1 MSAIRY
7 LGGLKAYLARGEC
20 VNESSVF
27 RLHYQFTVV
36 VLIGAS
42 VLLTAAEFFGDPISC
57 ITNLPQTNVINTY
70 CWIHSTYTMQDYYLR
85 ERGYQGMQP
94 NLGTPDSYDEEEM
107 ETKWRFHNYYQ
118 WVVFFLFFQAA
129 LCYIPKFVWNSC
141 EGGLMR
147 TIGEGL
153 NPGLHKEEEVSSR
166 KKVIIDYIVKHIRM
180 HNGYVFKYWFCE
192 ALCFIN
198 IVGQLFLVDTF
209 LGGEFLTY
217 GPRVVEYTQMDQAE
231 RVDPM
236 IFVFPRMTK
245 CHFHK
250 FGPSG
255 TLERHDAFCLLPLN
269 ILNEKVFITIW
280 FWYVILAILLG
291 GLLLYRIALFTLP
304 GLRPR
309 AMHKHNKAVPIET
322 VEAITNKT
330 SIGDWWI
337 LYVLSTNIDPIIYR
351 DIMMKLSKEID
362 TANSNNPYNSAGL
375 YSSSSSV

>member
-1 MSAIRY
+1 MSAIKY

-20 VNESSVF
+20 VNESSIF

-42 VLLTAAEFFGDPISC
+42 VLLTAAEFFGNPIDC
-57 ITNLPQTNVINTY
+57 ITGLSQGNVINTY
-70 CWIHSTYTMQDYYLR
+70 CWIHSTFTIQDYYLR
-85 ERGYQGMQP
+85 ESGMIGAQP
-94 NLGTPDSYDEEEM
+94 GVGPPAAYDEEEM
-107 ETKWRFHNYYQ
+107 EAKWRFHNYYQ

-129 LCYIPKFVWNSC
+129 LCYAPKFVWNNC

-147 TIGEGL
+147 TIGDGL

-192 ALCFIN
+192 LLCFIN
-198 IVGQLFLVDTF
+198 IVGQLFLIDAF

-217 GPRVVEYTQMDQAE
+217 GPRVVEYSEMDQTE

-245 CHFHK
+245 CYFHK

-269 ILNEKVFITIW
+269 ILNEKVFITVW

-337 LYVLSTNIDPIIYR
+337 LYVLSTNIDPLIYR
-351 DIMMKLSKEID
+351 DIMVKLSKEIE
-362 TANSNNPYNSAGL
+362 TANSNSPYNNAGL
-375 YSSSSSV
+375 YSSSSV

>member
-1 MSAIRY
+1 MSAIKY

-36 VLIGAS
+36 ILIGAS
-42 VLLTAAEFFGDPISC
+42 VLLTAAEFFGNPIDC
-57 ITNLPQTNVINTY
+57 ITNLPQNVINTY
-70 CWIHSTYTMQDYYLR
+70 CWIHSTFTIQDYFLR
-85 ERGYQGMQP
+85 EKGITVVEPGVGAPDP
-94 NLGTPDSYDEEEM
+94 NIQEEELL
-107 ETKWRFHNYYQ
+107 EDKWRFHNYYQ

-129 LCYIPKFVWNSC
+129 LCYMPKFIWNNF
-141 EGGLMR
+141 EGGLMH
-147 TIGEGL
+147 TIAEGL

-180 HNGYVFKYWFCE
+180 HNGYVFRYWFCE
-192 ALCFIN
+192 LLCFVN
-198 IVGQLFLVDTF
+198 IVGQLFLIDRF

-217 GPRVVEYTQMDQAE
+217 GPRVVQYSDMEQTQ
-231 RVDPM
+231 RYDPM
-236 IFVFPRMTK
+236 IYIFPRMTK
-245 CHFHK
+245 CTFHK

-280 FWYVILAILLG
+280 FWYVILATLLG
-291 GLLLYRIALFTLP
+291 GLLLYRISLFTLP

-322 VEAITNKT
+322 VEAIANKT

-351 DIMMKLSKEID
+351 DIMMKLSKEIE
-362 TANSNNPYNSAGL
+362 TANSNSPYNSGGL
-375 YSSSSSV
+375 YSSSSV

>member
-1 MSAIRY
+1 MSAIKY

-20 VNESSVF
+20 VNESSIF

-42 VLLTAAEFFGDPISC
+42 ILLTAAEFFGNPIDC
-57 ITNLPQTNVINTY
+57 ITSLSQGNVINTY
-70 CWIHSTYTMQDYYLR
+70 CWIHSTFTIQDYYLR
-85 ERGYQGMQP
+85 ESGKLGAQP
-94 NLGTPDSYDEEEM
+94 GVGPPASYDEEEM
-107 ETKWRFHNYYQ
+107 EAKWRFHNYYQ

-129 LCYIPKFVWNSC
+129 LCYIPKFVWNNC
-141 EGGLMR
+141 EGGLMH

-153 NPGLHKEEEVSSR
+153 NPGLHKEDEVSSR

-192 ALCFIN
+192 LLCFVN
-198 IVGQLFLVDTF
+198 IVGQLFLIDAF

-217 GPRVVEYTQMDQAE
+217 GPRVLEYSEMDQAE

-280 FWYVILAILLG
+280 FWYVILATLLG

-337 LYVLSTNIDPIIYR
+337 LYVLSTNIDPLIYR
-351 DIMMKLSKEID
+351 DIMVKLSKEIE
-362 TANSNNPYNSAGL
+362 TANSNSPYNSPGL
-375 YSSSSSV
+375 YSSSSV

>member
-1 MSAIRY
+1 MSAIKY

-20 VNESSVF
+20 VNESSIF

-36 VLIGAS
+36 ILIGAS
-42 VLLTAAEFFGDPISC
+42 VLLSAAEFFGNPIDC
-57 ITNLPQTNVINTY
+57 LTNIAQANVINTY
-70 CWIHSTYTMQDYYLR
+70 CWIHSTFTIQDYYLR
-85 ERGYQGMQP
+85 ETTHEAPPGVGPPR
-94 NLGTPDSYDEEEM
+94 SYDEEEM
-107 ETKWRFHNYYQ
+107 EARWRFHNYYQ

-129 LCYIPKFVWNSC
+129 LCYVPKFVWNNC
-141 EGGLMR
+141 EGGLMH

-153 NPGLHKEEEVSSR
+153 NPGLHKEEDVSSR

-192 ALCFIN
+192 LLCFVN
-198 IVGQLFLVDTF
+198 IVGQLFLIDAF

-217 GPRVVEYTQMDQAE
+217 GPRVVEYSEMDQSE
-231 RVDPM
+231 RFDPM
-236 IFVFPRMTK
+236 IYIFPRMTK
-245 CHFHK
+245 CSFHK

-280 FWYVILAILLG
+280 FWYVILATLLG

-337 LYVLSTNIDPIIYR
+337 LYVLSTNIDPLIYR
-351 DIMMKLSKEID
+351 DIMMKLSKEIE

-375 YSSSSSV
+375 YSSSSV